1 MRVIDSIAS
10 EWKKVAR
17 ALKFGEVKIRQIA
30 RNSKEEEEACIEMLR
45 CWLAELKGCRTPIS
59 WKTLLSAIEEGTGE
73 EGLAKE
79 VRECF

>member
-1 MRVIDSIAS
+1 MIDNITSD
-10 EWKKVAR
+10 WKKVAR
-17 ALKFGEVKIRQIA
+17 ALKFSEVKIRQIA
-30 RNSKEEEEACIEMLR
+30 KKEEEEACIEMLR